1 VDRLASRMS
10 SNAGSRLLLVSAM
23 TGFSAS
29 TTSLAASGSVDSSR
43 LQNDK
48 KNNNDNDNNDQ
59 NNDAFQ
65 LMMS

>member
-1 VDRLASRMS
+1 MS
-10 SNAGSRLLLVSAM
+10 SKAGSRLLLVSAM

-48 KNNNDNDNNDQ
+48 NNNDNDNNDQ

>member
-10 SNAGSRLLLVSAM
+10 SKAGSRLLLVSAM

-48 KNNNDNDNNDQ
+48 NNNDNDNNDQ

>member
-1 VDRLASRMS
+1 MDRLASRMS
-10 SNAGSRLLLVSAM
+10 SKAGSRLLLVSAM

-48 KNNNDNDNNDQ
+48 NNNDNDNNDQ